1 MDKLKVLI
9 TGSNGYIAKS
19 LYEGFKNQYEI
30 TLISRNDF
38 DLSDYV
44 AVDNFFKD
52 KFYDVVIHTAVKG
65 GSRLIKE
72 TWDNMD
78 SNLIM
83 YYNLL
88 RNKSH
93 FNKFIQF
100 GSGAE
105 FFEYET
111 PYSLSKKAI
120 ANSMLNI
127 DNFYNIRIFGVF
139 DENELETR
147 FIKSSIKKLIK
158 KEKIDVYLD
167 IPMDFFYMKD
177 LITLVDH
184 YMKNEDLPKSIDCTY
199 KKSYKLSEIAYIIND
214 LEEDKVDVKVLA
226 QGIVNPYIGNFTE
239 LNIKYIGFEEGI
251 KETYKKIKQ
260 NG

>member
-1 MDKLKVLI
+1 MRILI

-19 LYEGFKNQYEI
+19 LYDGFKKDHEI
-30 TLISRNDF
+30 TLISRSDF
-38 DLSDYV
+38 DLSNSTS
-44 AVDNFFKD
+44 VDNFFED
-52 KFYDVVIHTAVKG
+52 KFFDIVIHTAVKG
-65 GSRLIKE
+65 GSRLTEE
-72 TWDNMD
+72 TWDIMD

-93 FNKFIQF
+93 FAKFIQF

-105 FFEYET
+105 FFKNET
-111 PYSLSKKAI
+111 PYSLSKKVI
-120 ANSMLNI
+120 ANSILNL

-147 FIKSSIKKLIK
+147 FIKSSIKKLIR

-167 IPMDFFYMKD
+167 VPMDFFYMKD
-177 LITLVDH
+177 LIILVDH
-184 YMKNEDLPKSIDCTY
+184 YIKNNELPKSIDCTY
-199 KKSYKLSEIAYIIND
+199 KESFKLSEVANMINQ
-214 LEEDKVDVKVLA
+214 LDKNSVEIKILSN
-226 QGIVNPYIGNFTE
+226 GIVNPYIGKFTD
-239 LNIKYIGFEEGI
+239 LNLNYVGLKEGI

-260 NG
+260 ND